1 MAIPQSLLRG
11 PGGLRLSHPHCAVG
25 PDGAVLLAPPTPL
38 TLDLAG
44 NQRPAPCALTL
55 GKRLSV
61 WHNMWSQLAL
71 SVPQHF
77 REGCLLLLPTAPPTS
92 LGPGGGGCRQ
102 VLSFPTVLLRG
113 GHFLLVQTATL
124 IYPQTQ
130 GWLPSS
136 PSAQTGTRLQSEE
149 NPAVRDRIPLSPSR
163 RFFSCP
169 HTVLHF
175 PSRSFSAFCLSAEG
189 DPAPPCLRS
198 LFYLPQFT
206 ITHLSSQ
213 VVPFSSW

>member
-102 VLSFPTVLLRG
+102 ALSFPTALQGNGGLTLL
-113 GHFLLVQTATL
+113 QTE
-124 IYPQTQ
+124 
-130 GWLPSS
+130 
-136 PSAQTGTRLQSEE
+136 PSAQ
-149 NPAVRDRIPLSPSR
+149 PLCLGVEDIGRFCAITQPSR
-163 RFFSCP
+163 
-169 HTVLHF
+169 
-175 PSRSFSAFCLSAEG
+175 EG
-189 DPAPPCLRS
+189 
-198 LFYLPQFT
+198 T
-206 ITHLSSQ
+206 T
-213 VVPFSSW
+213 FSSCGLSL